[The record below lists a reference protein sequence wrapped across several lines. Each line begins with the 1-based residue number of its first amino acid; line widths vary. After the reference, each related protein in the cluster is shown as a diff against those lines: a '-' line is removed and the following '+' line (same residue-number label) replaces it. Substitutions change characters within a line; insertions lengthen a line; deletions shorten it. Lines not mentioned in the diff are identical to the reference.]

1 VSMIDE
7 RQLLE
12 LLADGAFHSGQD
24 LAVKLGISRS
34 AVWKRLQQLQKTLD
48 IDLYAVSGKGYKLA
62 KPLQLL
68 DPARLRQSLHQ
79 QIVLKRLP
87 EIEVHLSLDS
97 TSRQALELSR
107 HAPATPRLVLAE
119 MQTAGRGR
127 RGRQWLSPFGSNLYL
142 SLYWWFDVMPES
154 IATLSLVVGT
164 ILARRLE
171 ALGVPRCELKWPN
184 DVRYQGKKL
193 AGILLEMQG
202 EASGGCGIVIGVGI
216 NLDMTGNEAE
226 AIAQPW
232 TDVKRILGEDIDRNQ
247 FAARLTA
254 DLIET
259 LSQYSRDKVLACLDA
274 WRCRDVLNGQEV
286 MLELPTET
294 LHGTARGIDSQG
306 ALLLEQQGQIRHFFS
321 GELSV
326 RLAEQNN

>member
-1 VSMIDE
+1 MIDE
-7 RQLLE
+7 RHILA
-12 LLADGAFHSGQD
+12 LLADGAFHSGQT
-24 LAVKLGISRS
+24 LAAKLGITRS
-34 AVWKRLQQLQKTLD
+34 AVWKRLHQLQKNLGLE
-48 IDLYAVSGKGYKLA
+48 IYAVSGKGYKLA
-62 KPLQLL
+62 RPLQLL
-68 DPARLRQSLHQ
+68 DAESLKHSLRQGLALTR
-79 QIVLKRLP
+79 VP
-87 EIEVHLSLDS
+87 EFEVYLSLDS
-97 TSRQALELSR
+97 TNRHALELSR
-107 HAPATPRLVLAE
+107 TAPTTPRLVLAE

-127 RGRQWLSPFGSNLYL
+127 RGRQWLSPFGSNLYF

-202 EASGGCGIVIGVGI
+202 EASGGCGIVIGMGI

-232 TDVKRILGEDIDRNQ
+232 TDVKHILGKGIDRNQ
-247 FAARLTA
+247 FAAQLTI

-274 WRCRDVLNGQEV
+274 WRRRDVLDGQEV

-326 RLAEQNN
+326 RLAEQSS